1 MPPRARWSIGL
12 AAFAVFAVL
21 ALQVVLHGPLTVLD
35 VRVSA
40 WLAAHRTPGMTQA
53 MLLASNV
60 HQTVKLLAVA
70 LAVAGWRWWRG
81 DRAGA
86 QWLLVVPVAELLNVG
101 LKHVFQRVRPT
112 VAEPLVHLSTYSF
125 PSGHAVASTVFY
137 GALCALAWRH
147 ARSRTLRVLACA
159 VGAMLV
165 VLVAFSRVYLG
176 AHYAT
181 DVVAGIAVGAVCL
194 ALALRPPGR

>member
-12 AAFAVFAVL
+12 AALAVFALL

-35 VRVSA
+35 VRISA

-70 LAVAGWRWWRG
+70 LGVAAWRWWRG

-101 LKHVFQRVRPT
+101 LKHLFQRVRPT
-112 VAEPLVHLSTYSF
+112 VAEALVHLSTFSF

-147 ARSRTLRVLACA
+147 TRVPALRVLACVLGA
-159 VGAMLV
+159 VLV
-165 VLVAFSRVYLG
+165 LLVAFSRVYLG
-176 AHYAT
+176 AHYAS
-181 DVVAGIAVGAVCL
+181 DVVAGIAVGVVCL
-194 ALALRPPGR
+194 ALALRRPAR